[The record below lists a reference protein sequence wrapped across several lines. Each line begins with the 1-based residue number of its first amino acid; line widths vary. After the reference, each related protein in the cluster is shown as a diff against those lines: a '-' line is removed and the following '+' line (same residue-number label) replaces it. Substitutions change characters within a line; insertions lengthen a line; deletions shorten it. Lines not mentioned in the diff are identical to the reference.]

1 MKQMKT
7 VHKRFGAGAPLAL
20 GVSAAIVLAACG
32 SSTAKVSPAAPP
44 PATTSTTLHV
54 ASSAPVVLTA
64 KSSKLGSILV
74 DAKGMTLYTLTNA
87 GKPVPC
93 TDQCATFWPPLVL
106 PPGTVTAM
114 GGSGVTGLGTT
125 SVMTVVQVTENGLP
139 LYRFSKD
146 TAPGDTN
153 GEGISSFGGTWHV
166 ATVAARPPPPRRQL
180 CRPRPCRPRRCH
192 PRRCRRQRCRP
203 RRCRLRPP
211 RQLPA
216 ATTEPAR
223 LAAQER
229 SRISAAARSPERTAP
244 SIAPCEVVAVSVPA
258 QCTRPNGSRRSG
270 P

>member
-7 VHKRFGAGAPLAL
+7 VHKRFSAGAPLAL

-32 SSTAKVSPAAPP
+32 SSTAKVSPNAAP

-114 GGSGVTGLGTT
+114 GGLGVTGLGTA

-166 ATVAARPPPPRRQL
+166 ATVASKTAGTP
-180 CRPRPCRPRRCH
+180 
-192 PRRCRRQRCRP
+192 
-203 RRCRLRPP
+203 
-211 RQLPA
+211 PA
-216 ATTEPAR
+216 AVPPAT
-223 LAAQER
+223 AAPATMP
-229 SRISAAARSPERTAP
+229 SATMPVVTNPPASSPPT
-244 SIAPCEVVAVSVPA
+244 
-258 QCTRPNGSRRSG
+258 SG
-270 P
+270 YGY

>member
-7 VHKRFGAGAPLAL
+7 PHKRFGAGAPLAL

-44 PATTSTTLHV
+44 PAATSTTSPG

-87 GKPVPC
+87 GKPVAC

-106 PPGTVTAM
+106 PPGAVTAM

-125 SVMTVVQVTENGLP
+125 SVMTVVQVTEHGLP

-166 ATVAARPPPPRRQL
+166 ATMATKTAANP
-180 CRPRPCRPRRCH
+180 
-192 PRRCRRQRCRP
+192 
-203 RRCRLRPP
+203 
-211 RQLPA
+211 PA
-216 ATTEPAR
+216 AVPPATP
-223 LAAQER
+223 AP
-229 SRISAAARSPERTAP
+229 AAAPPATMPPATMPPVTSP
-244 SIAPCEVVAVSVPA
+244 PA
-258 QCTRPNGSRRSG
+258 TSPATPGG
-270 P
+270 YY

>member
-7 VHKRFGAGAPLAL
+7 VHKRFSAGAPLAL

-54 ASSAPVVLTA
+54 ASPAPVVLTA

-74 DAKGMTLYTLTNA
+74 DAQGMTLYTLTNA
-87 GKPVPC
+87 GKPVAC

-106 PPGTVTAM
+106 PPGSVTAT

-125 SVMTVVQVTENGLP
+125 SVMTVVQVTENGSP

-153 GEGISSFGGTWHV
+153 GEGISSFGGTWHAAKV
-166 ATVAARPPPPRRQL
+166 GGNVAAAPATMPPTATSPPPAGTIDTT
-180 CRPRPCRPRRCH
+180 
-192 PRRCRRQRCRP
+192 
-203 RRCRLRPP
+203 PP
-211 RQLPA
+211 
-216 ATTEPAR
+216 TTA
-223 LAAQER
+223 
-229 SRISAAARSPERTAP
+229 SP
-244 SIAPCEVVAVSVPA
+244 
-258 QCTRPNGSRRSG
+258 GYG
-270 P
+270 GY

>member
-7 VHKRFGAGAPLAL
+7 VHKRFSAGAPLAL

-32 SSTAKVSPAAPP
+32 SSTAKVSPAVPP

-74 DAKGMTLYTLTNA
+74 DAKGMALYTLTNA

-106 PPGTVTAM
+106 PPGSVTAM

-125 SVMTVVQVTENGLP
+125 SVMTVVQVTENGSP

-166 ATVAARPPPPRRQL
+166 AKVGTKVAAAPVTMPPATMPPATM
-180 CRPRPCRPRRCH
+180 
-192 PRRCRRQRCRP
+192 
-203 RRCRLRPP
+203 PP
-211 RQLPA
+211 ATMPPA
-216 ATTEPAR
+216 TMPPATSPPAT
-223 LAAQER
+223 
-229 SRISAAARSPERTAP
+229 SP
-244 SIAPCEVVAVSVPA
+244 PA
-258 QCTRPNGSRRSG
+258 TSPATPGG
-270 P
+270 YY

>member
-7 VHKRFGAGAPLAL
+7 VHKRFSAGAPLAL

-32 SSTAKVSPAAPP
+32 SSTAKVSPAVPP

-74 DAKGMTLYTLTNA
+74 DAKGMALYTLTNA

-106 PPGTVTAM
+106 PPGSVTAM

-125 SVMTVVQVTENGLP
+125 SVMTVVQVTENGSP

-166 ATVAARPPPPRRQL
+166 ATVASK
-180 CRPRPCRPRRCH
+180 
-192 PRRCRRQRCRP
+192 
-203 RRCRLRPP
+203 
-211 RQLPA
+211 
-216 ATTEPAR
+216 T
-223 LAAQER
+223 
-229 SRISAAARSPERTAP
+229 AAAPPATMPPATSP
-244 SIAPCEVVAVSVPA
+244 PA
-258 QCTRPNGSRRSG
+258 TMPPATSPPATMPPATSPPATSPATPGG
-270 P
+270 YY

>member
-1 MKQMKT
+1 MKQMK
-7 VHKRFGAGAPLAL
+7 FGHNKIGVGAPLAL
-20 GVSAAIVLAACG
+20 GVSALVVLAGCG

-64 KSSKLGSILV
+64 KSSTLGSILV

-93 TDQCATFWPPLVL
+93 TDQCASFWPPLVL

-114 GGSGVTGLGTT
+114 GGAGVTGLGTAST
-125 SVMTVVQVTENGLP
+125 MTVVQVTENGSP

-166 ATVAARPPPPRRQL
+166 AKVGSTTAVAPPAVVPPATPPPAVA
-180 CRPRPCRPRRCH
+180 
-192 PRRCRRQRCRP
+192 
-203 RRCRLRPP
+203 PP
-211 RQLPA
+211 ATMPPA
-216 ATTEPAR
+216 TMPPVTSPPATSPAT
-223 LAAQER
+223 
-229 SRISAAARSPERTAP
+229 P
-244 SIAPCEVVAVSVPA
+244 
-258 QCTRPNGSRRSG
+258 GG
-270 P
+270 YY

>member
-7 VHKRFGAGAPLAL
+7 VHKRFSAGAPLAL

-32 SSTAKVSPAAPP
+32 SSTAKVSPAVPP

-74 DAKGMTLYTLTNA
+74 DAHGMSLYTLTNA

-106 PPGTVTAM
+106 PPGSVTAM

-125 SVMTVVQVTENGLP
+125 SVMTVVQVTENGSP
-139 LYRFSKD
+139 LYRFSQDK
-146 TAPGDTN
+146 APGDTN

-166 ATVAARPPPPRRQL
+166 AKVGSKVAAATVTMPPATMPPATM
-180 CRPRPCRPRRCH
+180 
-192 PRRCRRQRCRP
+192 
-203 RRCRLRPP
+203 PP
-211 RQLPA
+211 ATMPPA
-216 ATTEPAR
+216 TMPPVTSPPATSPAT
-223 LAAQER
+223 
-229 SRISAAARSPERTAP
+229 P
-244 SIAPCEVVAVSVPA
+244 
-258 QCTRPNGSRRSG
+258 GG
-270 P
+270 YY